1 MNNQLIK
8 IKEKLSRY
16 NTVYKKLD
24 MVLDMVDSF
33 GLNKKDIKFLIP
45 EVKMFDDIVFKPH
58 HLSVVPGNE
67 DAIMGVLHFDNGYF
81 ASVVGGGMG
90 LYGDG
95 VITFEIGFE
104 DLETGNIDVIGWLSK
119 GEISDEMIRIQ
130 VLPLKTDQ

>member
-8 IKEKLSRY
+8 IKEILSKY

-33 GLNKKDIKFLIP
+33 NLNKKDIKFLVP

-67 DAIMGVLHFDNGYF
+67 DAIMGVLDFDNGYF
-81 ASVVGGGMG
+81 ASVVGGGTG

-130 VLPLKTDQ
+130 ALPPKTDQ